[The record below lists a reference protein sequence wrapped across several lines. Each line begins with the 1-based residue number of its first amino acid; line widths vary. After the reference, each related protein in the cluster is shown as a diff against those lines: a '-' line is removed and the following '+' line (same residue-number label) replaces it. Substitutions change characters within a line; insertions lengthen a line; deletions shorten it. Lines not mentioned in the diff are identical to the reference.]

1 VGTRMLGAVLRGE
14 SFDTAGWLTEP
25 LPPISAELRA
35 AIRGMLEKV
44 LGWDRK
50 TLRASALSVPEDL
63 AGLQLRDT
71 TVVARILRNTLFSK
85 SYSYQ
90 FDLTTAFNF
99 GIVLYLLTLVMQ
111 AAVPGPLPESHWREL
126 GALGTHGLLKNLLHE
141 GVPDGFRSVFA
152 TSEFGQWML
161 AA

>member
-1 VGTRMLGAVLRGE
+1 MSTGQEAIAIIDHRLAIPTGE
-14 SFDTAGWLTEP
+14 
-25 LPPISAELRA
+25 IYRA
-35 AIRGMLEKV
+35 APF
-44 LGWDRK
+44 
-50 TLRASALSVPEDL
+50 AS
-63 AGLQLRDT
+63 
-71 TVVARILRNTLFSK
+71 ILCNTLFSK

-111 AAVPGPLPESHWREL
+111 AATPGPLPEMYWREL

-152 TSEFGQWML
+152 TSQFGEWML